1 MPDDVAFY
9 RESDGFSYN
18 FTHQNISKV
27 VKQNMKRECVE
38 QDVEG
43 RDEFNGKICE
53 LMKFLVVF

>member
-1 MPDDVAFY
+1 MPADVALY

-38 QDVEG
+38 QDVG
-43 RDEFNGKICE
+43 MGEFNWEICE
-53 LMKFLVVF
+53 LMKFLVTF